1 MSSSHASS
9 PRPSPLLALVALG
22 IVHRLRPAWLAVE
35 LKDAAHQQNVRAER
49 LSRLVTA
56 VIAGFESMLA
66 TLTRRGRPPRS
77 HDEDDARPELAL
89 TRELLAVATAL
100 LARAAPRRSDGRAL
114 VVGAWLRLAS
124 QPGMTQRRF
133 CDALALPDRTLRAWL
148 TQPAAAPNAPSPPSS
163 AAAPKPPR
171 PPRRRRFGFDVTL
184 PGTQVAADTTDLR
197 VLGMPLKL
205 IAAQDVG
212 GRDASLF
219 DTVLVDDHESAELV
233 VEVFGKA
240 LADKPGAQAITDQGT
255 PYLAHETREALS
267 RLEVEHAPQ
276 KEGDPCGKSTI
287 ERAFGTIKSLASPIF
302 LVLNR
307 ISDAVPVLR
316 DASLAKAVTT
326 LLLTALLRA
335 YQHGARAARAADV
348 ARGGVDADTL
358 KNLANETRQ
367 RARAEDQSRRL
378 LLAHLHALYG
388 MPGAQQSFVNTFAR
402 YPIDVLRDAERAF
415 QSQVHREDIRDRKS
429 YLGAIVR
436 KTHEQHKLVVL
447 REARHKDDDARLT
460 RERAQWDAQRA
471 AWANDPKSWL
481 RDALH
486 LLAHQWDTSTRSLL
500 FDGEGL
506 GLGWA
511 TAALRRILQIHDP
524 STAGDL
530 IDGTLHAFRLAH
542 LDRLG
547 PDGVDAVLALVE
559 RRRATLPTPTPT
571 LAVAVPARP
580 AILLPTG
587 HNPRPPPSARL
598 QI

>member
-22 IVHRLRPAWLAVE
+22 IVHRLRPAWLAVD

-276 KEGDPCGKSTI
+276 KD
-287 ERAFGTIKSLASPIF
+287 SP
-302 LVLNR
+302 
-307 ISDAVPVLR
+307 
-316 DASLAKAVTT
+316 
-326 LLLTALLRA
+326 LLFSV
-335 YQHGARAARAADV
+335 Q
-348 ARGGVDADTL
+348 
-358 KNLANETRQ
+358 
-367 RARAEDQSRRL
+367 
-378 LLAHLHALYG
+378 
-388 MPGAQQSFVNTFAR
+388 
-402 YPIDVLRDAERAF
+402 
-415 QSQVHREDIRDRKS
+415 
-429 YLGAIVR
+429 
-436 KTHEQHKLVVL
+436 
-447 REARHKDDDARLT
+447 
-460 RERAQWDAQRA
+460 AQRA
-471 AWANDPKSWL
+471 KKNQKDEQIVDAQGAFNQIAGGELDPRLPSHGPAQPKRIPRRQNDEKCGPSPRNAQ
-481 RDALH
+481 RDGPPRPLQQA
-486 LLAHQWDTSTRSLL
+486 
-500 FDGEGL
+500 
-506 GLGWA
+506 
-511 TAALRRILQIHDP
+511 QIHHEQQGHHRKEGHGVRGHSGLP
-524 STAGDL
+524 LIQQVNGFQQRVAGDDQTLRAEL
-530 IDGTLHAFRLAH
+530 IHRV
-542 LDRLG
+542 LG
-547 PDGVDAVLALVE
+547 GVPVRVV
-559 RRRATLPTPTPT
+559 
-571 LAVAVPARP
+571 VAVV
-580 AILLPTG
+580 
-587 HNPRPPPSARL
+587 
-598 QI
+598 QID